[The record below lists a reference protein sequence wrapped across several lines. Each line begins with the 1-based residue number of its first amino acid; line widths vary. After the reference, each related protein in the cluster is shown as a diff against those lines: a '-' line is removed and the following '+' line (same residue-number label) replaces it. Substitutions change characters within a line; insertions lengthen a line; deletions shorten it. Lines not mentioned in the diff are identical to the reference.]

1 MSRAKR
7 RIKTYLIIFLVLL
20 VVAVLLPVILRIIS
34 NCFHSDQKYYYPHDL
49 QRDDYLNEH
58 KKK

>member
-7 RIKTYLIIFLVLL
+7 RIKIYCIIFLILL
-20 VVAVLLPVILRIIS
+20 AVAVSLPVILRTIS
-34 NCFHSDQKYYYPHDL
+34 DYFKSDQKYYYPHDL
-49 QRDDYLNEH
+49 QRDEYLNG